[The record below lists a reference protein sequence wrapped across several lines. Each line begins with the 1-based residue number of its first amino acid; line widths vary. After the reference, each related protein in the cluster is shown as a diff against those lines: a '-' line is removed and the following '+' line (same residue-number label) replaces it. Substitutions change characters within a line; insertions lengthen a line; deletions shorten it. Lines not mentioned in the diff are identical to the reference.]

1 MDYVKGSEPVYD
13 WHADP
18 YWRNRRLSPAQIQV
32 HDVRLEGWR
41 QDVGA
46 MLEMREVLS
55 SSLLPDLEQRD
66 RLANTLPIEEA
77 TKNRNE
83 QGQLKTLATEFGWL
97 NVLRSNE
104 VQSSISDPADLRKL
118 RWIHI
123 SVSVRVAY
131 LRILLTSSCV
141 VL

>member
-1 MDYVKGSEPVYD
+1 MAARRG
-13 WHADP
+13 
-18 YWRNRRLSPAQIQV
+18 RNARDARSPF
-32 HDVRLEGWR
+32 L
-41 QDVGA
+41 
-46 MLEMREVLS
+46 
-55 SSLLPDLEQRD
+55 
-66 RLANTLPIEEA
+66 EEA

-104 VQSSISDPADLRKL
+104 VQSSISDPEDLRKL